1 MGGKRV
7 AGYNDSFNFT
17 TKDIALIENAL
28 RVKIHVLSTAN
39 LPTGSSD
46 EKENHKKIMAL
57 EELLGKIHNQKIWY
71 GQVHH
76 TGVPLG

>member
-1 MGGKRV
+1 M
-7 AGYNDSFNFT
+7 ANYNDSFSFN
-17 TKDIALIENAL
+17 TKDISLIENAL
-28 RVKIHVLSTAN
+28 RVQINGLSNAN
-39 LPTGSSD
+39 LPTGSVD
-46 EKENHKKIMAL
+46 EKENHKQIMAL

>member
-1 MGGKRV
+1 M
-7 AGYNDSFNFT
+7 ANYNDSFSLT

-28 RVKIHVLSTAN
+28 RVQINVLSNAN

-46 EKENHKKIMAL
+46 ERENHKKMMAL